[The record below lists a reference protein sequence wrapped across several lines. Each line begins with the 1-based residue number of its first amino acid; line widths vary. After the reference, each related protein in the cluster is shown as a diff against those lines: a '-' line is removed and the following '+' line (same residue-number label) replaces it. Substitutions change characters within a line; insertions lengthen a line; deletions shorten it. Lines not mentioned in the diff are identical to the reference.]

1 MSRQTDIVNSVREVP
16 TGDKLKTEQ
25 TISLVDRTQSAEEPG
40 KHETD
45 GEHADSDVNLLTPI
59 TNEPRLIKLLT
70 YISLTLKQNVR
81 QQIAKQKYARYVTSM
96 ATRMTG
102 RPTPR
107 LRYLPDDDQS
117 GTPQQID
124 PATPRQTSY
133 LEHGRA
139 KANKLRERKHT
150 GLGRGKEGQD
160 ALIDVLY
167 ENQRSSFLF
176 GGPHYSASS
185 LLPSDPRSWLNKD
198 CTTSIVDICN
208 ALVPDPNWEW
218 ACRGWSVDISRDV
231 DEEGWEHSI

>member
-1 MSRQTDIVNSVREVP
+1 MSYTTSHVQTNRYPQLRPRSPYGRQAQNRADHLPRRSHTV
-16 TGDKLKTEQ
+16 
-25 TISLVDRTQSAEEPG
+25 AEEPG
-40 KHETD
+40 KPETD

-59 TNEPRLIKLLT
+59 TNEPPLIKLLT
-70 YISLTLKQNVR
+70 YISLTLQQKVR
-81 QQIAKQKYARYVTSM
+81 QQIAKQKYPRY
-96 ATRMTG
+96 
-102 RPTPR
+102 
-107 LRYLPDDDQS
+107 
-117 GTPQQID
+117 GTD
-124 PATPRQTSY
+124 PATPRQTNY

-167 ENQRSSFLF
+167 ENQRGSFLF

-208 ALVPDPNWEW
+208 YALVPGPNWEW

-231 DEEGWEHSI
+231 DEAGWEHSI